1 MDLVK
6 KQEGTEIVI
15 PGVVFEHTTPNGV
28 VSTYTTDNAGTL
40 TIKGLEHGT
49 HTLREVSA
57 IDGYIVNSN
66 VITFEVSSNNS
77 IKLLSTADKSKGNI
91 DFTVTAAGNISIVV
105 ENKLAPYNLVV
116 HKQNNKGTV
125 LEGAEFTLYSE
136 KECINAVSIGVTDAN
151 GNLTFDGLVVG
162 TKYYLKETKAPT
174 GYRIPVDEN
183 GAPYV
188 TEIYT
193 SSNPTINEFFFYI
206 NGDKFNSEAT
216 GDYTLTG
223 TTQNRE
229 VNVTVINEI
238 TYRLPETGSTMTLVL
253 MGVGLALVLYGIFQK
268 RESRSSN

>member
-1 MDLVK
+1 MPVHS
-6 KQEGTEIVI
+6 Q
-15 PGVVFEHTTPNGV
+15 
-28 VSTYTTDNAGTL
+28 
-40 TIKGLEHGT
+40 HGT

-66 VITFEVSSNNS
+66 VITFKVSSDNS
-77 IKLLSTADKSKGNI
+77 IELLSSIDASVGDI
-91 DFTVTAAGNISIVV
+91 DFTITSSGNISVVV
-105 ENKLAPYNLVV
+105 ENKLAPYNLTVY
-116 HKQNNKGTV
+116 KQNNKGTL

-136 KECINAVSIGVTDAN
+136 KECINAVSIGATDAN
-151 GNLTFDGLVVG
+151 GNLTFSGLVVG

-188 TEIYT
+188 TEVYT
-193 SSNPTINEFFFYI
+193 SSNPTIDEFFFYI

-216 GDYTLTG
+216 GSYTLTG

-229 VNVTVINEI
+229 VNITVINEI

-253 MGVGLALVLYGIFQK
+253 MGLGMALVIYGLFHK
-268 RESRSSN
+268 KESRSSN